1 MSNIYN
7 HLHSKKASFSMYQHD
22 TFKILYRA
30 NSKFDLK
37 IKEALRIKRNK
48 SQLNLGEKFDTYT
61 IHMTIMY
68 RFFCFC
74 HIFL

>member
-48 SQLNLGEKFDTYT
+48 SQLNLGEKHLTPT
-61 IHMTIMY
+61 QSI
-68 RFFCFC
+68 
-74 HIFL
+74 